1 MKSSEMNLGR
11 SSSRALIVRVFSSFF
26 FFFFLTLLLAA
37 PGTCSAQD
45 FKKQVIYQIVTDRF
59 FNGDTSNDNPS
70 QSAGLFDS
78 TQANWFAYWGGDL
91 AGIQQKMAYLQG
103 MGVTAIWISPTVDNE
118 NLSMSSG
125 APISAPYHGYDA
137 RDFMRVEEHF
147 GSSTNSWTAFDN
159 LVAAAH
165 QNGIKIIVD
174 WANNHSN
181 YNGGGEFGALY
192 NNGVFMASDTNDP
205 NGYFHHNANISDYND
220 RYQLQYYTL
229 VGLEDLNQEN
239 STIDNYLKTAMQQFQ
254 SHGVDGFRLDAIKHV
269 TWGWEY
275 SLANSLFN
283 NAPSFLYGEWY
294 NNNSGDALYH
304 DAYKFAN
311 KSGIGE
317 LDFGINSAVRD
328 VFAGNNNF
336 SEIDGAITAE
346 DGNFTWSN
354 DLVTFF
360 DSHDESRL
368 LTLNN
373 NNNRLHEAMA
383 FLLTCRGIPVI
394 LYGDEQY
401 LHNDTNNGNDP
412 YDRVWMS
419 SFSTTTTAYQL
430 INKLATLRQ
439 SSNDALA
446 YGGFQQR
453 WINNDVYIYER
464 KFFNDVVLVAINKN
478 DTTGYAISGLLTAL
492 PAGTYSDYLGGLLGG
507 SGLTVSTGSG
517 GNNPANNFTLPAHT
531 VAVWQ
536 AVGTPA
542 VPEVGSIGPTVG
554 QPGMKVTIAGK
565 GFGTSTGQVLFGA
578 TAGTVSS
585 WSDSAVTFTVPSVA
599 NGVYQLQL
607 KNSSGTAANTIQF
620 TVLTAKLI
628 PVTFTVNNAT
638 PTNMGDYIFLTGS
651 TIELGNWGTT
661 FDTAVGP
668 MLAPNYPNWF
678 LNASVPAGTVIQF
691 KFIKIAANGTV
702 TWENGANHQYTVPTS
717 GTGSVNVG
725 WQY

>member
-1 MKSSEMNLGR
+1 MTSPRFRLVLVSTAAFLG
-11 SSSRALIVRVFSSFF
+11 
-26 FFFFLTLLLAA
+26 LACLA
-37 PGTCSAQD
+37 KAQD

-59 FNGDTSNDNPS
+59 FNGDTTNDNPS
-70 QSAGLFDS
+70 QSVGLFDS
-78 TQANWFAYWGGDL
+78 TKTNWFAYWGGDL
-91 AGIQQKMAYLQG
+91 AGIQQKMSYIKG

-118 NLSMSSG
+118 NLNMASG
-125 APISAPYHGYDA
+125 TPISAPYHGYDA

-147 GSSTNSWTAFDN
+147 GSSSNSWTAFNN
-159 LVAAAH
+159 LVTAAH
-165 QNGIKIIVD
+165 TNGIKVIVD

-192 NNGVFMASDTNDP
+192 NNGVFMASDSNDP
-205 NGYFHHNANISDYND
+205 NGYFHHNPNIADYND

-239 STIDNYLKTAMQQFQ
+239 ATIDSYLKTAIHQFQ
-254 SHGVDGFRLDAIKHV
+254 THGADGFRFDAIKHV

-275 SLANSLFN
+275 SLANSVFN
-283 NAPSFLYGEWY
+283 QSPSFLFGEWY
-294 NNNSGDALYH
+294 NNNPSDPLYH

-317 LDFGINSAVRD
+317 LDFGVNTAVRD
-328 VFAGNNNF
+328 VFASNNNF
-336 SEIDGAITAE
+336 SEIDGNISAE
-346 DGNFTWSN
+346 NSNFAWNN

-419 SFSTTTTAYQL
+419 SFNTGTTAYQL

-492 PAGTYSDYLGGLLGG
+492 PAGNYSDYLGGLLGG
-507 SGLTVSTGSG
+507 SGLTVTSGSG

-536 AVGTPA
+536 AVGTPSA
-542 VPEVGSIGPTVG
+542 PEVGSIGPTVG

-565 GFGTSTGQVLFGA
+565 GFGTSTGQVLFGT
-578 TAGTVSS
+578 TASTVQT
-585 WSDSAVTFTVPSVA
+585 WSDSSVTFTVPSVS
-599 NGVYQLQL
+599 GGIYQVQL

-620 TVLTAKLI
+620 TVLTGQLI

-638 PTNMGDYIFLTGS
+638 PTNPGDYIFLTGS

-661 FDTAVGP
+661 FDTSVGP
-668 MLAPNYPNWF
+668 MLDPNYPNWF
-678 LNASVPAGTVIQF
+678 LNASLPAGAQVQF

-702 TWENGANHQYTVPTS
+702 TWENGSNHQYTVPSS
-717 GTGSVNVG
+717 GSGSVNVN

>member
-1 MKSSEMNLGR
+1 MQFLR
-11 SSSRALIVRVFSSFF
+11 AQFIVLILLALIDVAF
-26 FFFFLTLLLAA
+26 
-37 PGTCSAQD
+37 AQD

-59 FNGDTSNDNPS
+59 FDGDTTNDDPS

-78 TQANWFAYWGGDL
+78 TKTNWQAYWGGDL
-91 AGIQQKMAYLQG
+91 AGIQQKMAYIKGL
-103 MGVTAIWISPTVDNE
+103 GVTAIWISPTVDNE
-118 NLSMSSG
+118 NLNMNG
-125 APISAPYHGYDA
+125 TPVSAPYHGYDA
-137 RDFMRVEEHF
+137 RDFMKVEEHF
-147 GSSTNSWTAFDN
+147 GAGGNSWTAFDN

-165 QNGIKIIVD
+165 QNGIKVIVD

-181 YNGGGEFGALY
+181 YNGGGERGALY

-205 NGYFHHNANISDYND
+205 NGYFHHNPNISDYND

-229 VGLEDLNQEN
+229 LSLEDLNQEN
-239 STIDNYLKTAMQQFQ
+239 STIDTYLKSAMHQFQ

-275 SLANSLFN
+275 SLANSAYN
-283 NAPSFLYGEWY
+283 QSPSFLFGEWY
-294 NNNSGDALYH
+294 NNSPGDPLYH

-317 LDFGINSAVRD
+317 LDFGLNTAIRD

-336 SEIDGAITAE
+336 SEIDNTISTENA
-346 DGNFTWSN
+346 NFIWNT

-368 LTLNN
+368 LTVNN
-373 NNNRLHEAMA
+373 NSNRLHEAMA

-401 LHNDTNNGNDP
+401 LHNDTNGGGDP
-412 YDRVWMS
+412 FNRVQMS
-419 SFSTTTTAYQL
+419 SFSTTTTAYKL
-430 INKLATLRQ
+430 INKLAALRQ
-439 SSNDALA
+439 SNSALG

-478 DTTGYAISGLLTAL
+478 DATSYQISGLYTAL
-492 PAGTYSDYLGGLLGG
+492 PPGTYSDYLGGLIGG
-507 SGLTVSTGSG
+507 ASLAVTAGSG

-531 VAVWQ
+531 VALWQ
-536 AVGTPA
+536 SVSPATTPQ
-542 VPEVGSIGPTVG
+542 VGSIGPTVG
-554 QPGMKVTIAGK
+554 QPGMQVIIAGK
-565 GFGTSTGQVLFGA
+565 GFGNSTGQVLFGS
-578 TAGTVSS
+578 TAAVIQS
-585 WSDSAVTFTVPSVA
+585 WSDTSVNFKVPSVS
-599 NGVYQLQL
+599 NGLYQVQL
-607 KNSSGTAANTIQF
+607 KNSSGAAANTIQF
-620 TVLTAKLI
+620 TVLSGQLI

-638 PTNMGDYIFLTGS
+638 PTSPGDYIFLTGS
-651 TIELGNWGTT
+651 TVELGNWGTT

-668 MLAPNYPNWF
+668 MLDPNYPNWF
-678 LNASVPAGTVIQF
+678 LNVSLPASAQVQF
-691 KFIKIAANGTV
+691 KFIKISATGTV
-702 TWENGANHQYTVPTS
+702 TWENGLNHQYTVPSS
-717 GTGSVNVG
+717 GTGYINVN

>member
-1 MKSSEMNLGR
+1 MSYIK
-11 SSSRALIVRVFSSFF
+11 
-26 FFFFLTLLLAA
+26 
-37 PGTCSAQD
+37 
-45 FKKQVIYQIVTDRF
+45 
-59 FNGDTSNDNPS
+59 
-70 QSAGLFDS
+70 
-78 TQANWFAYWGGDL
+78 
-91 AGIQQKMAYLQG
+91 G

-118 NLSMSSG
+118 NLNMASG
-125 APISAPYHGYDA
+125 SPISAPYHGYDA
-137 RDFMRVEEHF
+137 RDFMKVEEHF
-147 GSSTNSWTAFDN
+147 GSASNSWTAFSN
-159 LVAAAH
+159 LATAAH
-165 QNGIKIIVD
+165 SNGIKVIVD
-174 WANNHSN
+174 FANNHSN

-192 NNGVFMASDTNDP
+192 NNGVFMASDSNDP
-205 NGYFHHNANISDYND
+205 NGYFHHNPNIADYND

-239 STIDNYLKTAMQQFQ
+239 ATIDSYLKTAMHQFQ
-254 SHGVDGFRLDAIKHV
+254 THGADGFRLDAIKHV

-275 SLANSLFN
+275 SLANSVFN
-283 NAPSFLYGEWY
+283 QSPSFLFGEWY
-294 NNNSGDALYH
+294 NNNPSDPLYH

-317 LDFGINSAVRD
+317 LDFGINTAARD

-336 SEIDGAITAE
+336 SEIDGNISTE
-346 DGNFTWSN
+346 NSNFLWNN

-401 LHNDTNNGNDP
+401 LHNDTNSGNDP
-412 YDRVWMS
+412 YNRVWMS
-419 SFSTTTTAYQL
+419 SYSTTTTAYQL

-453 WINNDVYIYER
+453 WMNNDVYIYER

-478 DTTGYAISGLLTAL
+478 DTTGYPITGLLTAL
-492 PAGTYSDYLGGLLGG
+492 SPGTYTDYLSGLLGG
-507 SGLTVSTGSG
+507 SSLTVTSGSA
-517 GNNPANNFTLPAHT
+517 GNNPANNFTLPPHT

-536 AVGTPA
+536 AASTPA
-542 VPEVGSIGPTVG
+542 APEVGSIGPTVG
-554 QPGMKVTIAGK
+554 QPGMKVTVAGK
-565 GFGTSTGQVLFGA
+565 GFGSSTGQVLFG
-578 TAGTVSS
+578 TSAGTVQA
-585 WSDSAVTFTVPSVA
+585 WSDSSVTFTVPSVG
-599 NGVYQLQL
+599 NGIYQVQL

-620 TVLTAKLI
+620 TVLTAQLI

-638 PTNMGDYIFLTGS
+638 PTNSGDYIFLTGN
-651 TIELGNWGTT
+651 TTELGSWGTT
-661 FDTAVGP
+661 FDTAIGP
-668 MLAPNYPNWF
+668 MLDPNYPNWF
-678 LNASVPAGTVIQF
+678 LNTSMPAGTQVQF

-702 TWENGANHQYTVPTS
+702 TWENGSNHLYTVPSS
-717 GTGSVNVG
+717 GTGSVNVN

>member
-1 MKSSEMNLGR
+1 MKSHKNNR
-11 SSSRALIVRVFSSFF
+11 SQLRFAIISTAMVFVLVSAAL
-26 FFFFLTLLLAA
+26 
-37 PGTCSAQD
+37 AQD
-45 FKKQVIYQIVTDRF
+45 FKKQVIYQIVSDRF
-59 FNGDTSNDNPS
+59 FDGDTTNDNPS
-70 QSAGLFDS
+70 QSPGLFDS
-78 TQANWFAYWGGDL
+78 THTNWFAYWGGDL
-91 AGIQQKMAYLQG
+91 AGIQQKMSYLKG
-103 MGVTAIWISPTVDNE
+103 MGVTAIWISPTVNNE
-118 NLSMSSG
+118 NLNLNPGS
-125 APISAPYHGYDA
+125 PISAPYHGYDA
-137 RDFMRVEEHF
+137 RDFMQVEEHF
-147 GSSTNSWTAFDN
+147 GANNNSWTAFDN
-159 LVAAAH
+159 LISAAH
-165 QNGIKIIVD
+165 TNGIKVIVD
-174 WANNHSN
+174 WAANHSN

-192 NNGVFMASDTNDP
+192 NNGVFMASDSNDP
-205 NGYFHHNANISDYND
+205 NGYFHHNPGIADFND

-229 VGLEDLNQEN
+229 ESLEDLNQEN
-239 STIDNYLKTAMQQFQ
+239 ASIDSYLKTAIHQFQ
-254 SHGVDGFRLDAIKHV
+254 THGADGFRLDAIKHV

-275 SLANSLFN
+275 SLSNSVFN
-283 NAPSFLYGEWY
+283 QTPSFLYGEWY
-294 NNNSGDALYH
+294 NNNQGDAMYH

-311 KSGIGE
+311 RSGISE
-317 LDFGINSAVRD
+317 LDFGINTAVRD

-336 SEIDGAITAE
+336 SEIDGTISGE
-346 DGNFTWSN
+346 NSNFTWSN

-368 LTLNN
+368 LTMNN

-401 LHNDTNNGNDP
+401 LHNDTNGGSDP
-412 YDRVWMS
+412 YNRVWMS

-430 INKLATLRQ
+430 INKLAGLRQ
-439 SSNDALA
+439 GSNDALA

-478 DTTGYAISGLLTAL
+478 DTTGYSITGLLTAL
-492 PAGTYSDYLGGLLGG
+492 PGAIYSDYLGGLLGG
-507 SGLTVSTGSG
+507 SSLTVTTGSG

-536 AVGTPA
+536 SVGTPSA
-542 VPEVGSIGPTVG
+542 PEVGSIGPTLG
-554 QPGMKVTIAGK
+554 QPGLKVTIVGK
-565 GFGTSTGQVLFGA
+565 GFGSATGQVLFGT
-578 TAGTVSS
+578 TAASIYS
-585 WSDSAVTFTVPSVA
+585 WSDSSVTFIVPAVG
-599 NGVYQLQL
+599 NGVYQVQL

-651 TIELGNWGTT
+651 TIELGSWGTT
-661 FDTAVGP
+661 FDTAIGP

-678 LNASVPAGTVIQF
+678 LNASVPAGTAIQF

-702 TWENGANHQYTVPTS
+702 TWENGANHQYTVPAS
-717 GTGSVNVG
+717 GTGSVNVN

>member
-1 MKSSEMNLGR
+1 MTSPR
-11 SSSRALIVRVFSSFF
+11 SRFVLVFTATFLALISSIH
-26 FFFFLTLLLAA
+26 
-37 PGTCSAQD
+37 AQD

-59 FNGDTSNDNPS
+59 FNGDTTNDNPS

-78 TQANWFAYWGGDL
+78 TQTNWFAYWGGDL
-91 AGIQQKMAYLQG
+91 AGIQQKMSYIKG

-118 NLSMSSG
+118 NLNMASG
-125 APISAPYHGYDA
+125 TPISAPYHGYDA

-147 GSSTNSWTAFDN
+147 GDSSNSWTAFNN
-159 LVAAAH
+159 LVTAAH
-165 QNGIKIIVD
+165 NNGIKVIVD

-192 NNGVFMASDTNDP
+192 NNGVFMASDSNDP
-205 NGYFHHNANISDYND
+205 NGYFHHNPNIADYND

-239 STIDNYLKTAMQQFQ
+239 ATVDSYLKTAMHQFQ
-254 SHGVDGFRLDAIKHV
+254 THGADGFRLDAIKHV

-275 SLANSLFN
+275 SLANSVFN
-283 NAPSFLYGEWY
+283 QAPSFLFGEWY
-294 NNNSGDALYH
+294 NNNSSDPLYH

-317 LDFGINSAVRD
+317 LDFGINTAVRD

-336 SEIDGAITAE
+336 SEIDGNISTE
-346 DGNFTWSN
+346 NTNFFWNN

-412 YDRVWMS
+412 YNRVWMS
-419 SFSTTTTAYQL
+419 SYSTTTTAYQL

-478 DTTGYAISGLLTAL
+478 DTTGYAISGLFTAL

-507 SGLTVSTGSG
+507 SGLTVTSGSG
-517 GNNPANNFTLPAHT
+517 GNNPANNFTLSAHT

-536 AVGTPA
+536 AVGTPSA
-542 VPEVGSIGPTVG
+542 PEVGSIGPTAG
-554 QPGMKVTIAGK
+554 QAGMKVTVAGK
-565 GFGTSTGQVLFGA
+565 GFGSSTGQVLFG
-578 TAGTVSS
+578 TTGGTVQT
-585 WSDSAVTFTVPSVA
+585 WSDTSVTFTVPSVG
-599 NGVYQLQL
+599 NGIYQVQL

-620 TVLTAKLI
+620 TVLTAQLV

-638 PTNMGDYIFLTGS
+638 PTNTGDYIFLTGN

-661 FDTAVGP
+661 FDTAIGP
-668 MLAPNYPNWF
+668 MLDPNYPNWF
-678 LNASVPAGTVIQF
+678 LNTSMPAGTQIQF
-691 KFIKIAANGTV
+691 KFIKVAANGTV
-702 TWENGANHQYTVPTS
+702 TWENGSNHQYTVPAS
-717 GTGSVNVG
+717 GTGSVNVN

>member
-1 MKSSEMNLGR
+1 MT
-11 SSSRALIVRVFSSFF
+11 SRRFPLPLALVLAATVVT
-26 FFFFLTLLLAA
+26 LTLTHMAA
-37 PGTCSAQD
+37 AQD

-59 FNGDTSNDNPS
+59 FNGDTTNDNPS
-70 QSAGLFDS
+70 QSSGLFDS
-78 TQANWFAYWGGDL
+78 TQTNWFAYWGGDL
-91 AGIQQKMAYLQG
+91 AGIQQKMSYIKG

-118 NLSMSSG
+118 NLNMNSG
-125 APISAPYHGYDA
+125 TPISAPYHGYDA

-147 GSSTNSWTAFDN
+147 GDAGNSWTAFNN
-159 LVAAAH
+159 LVTAAH
-165 QNGIKIIVD
+165 QNGIKVIVD

-181 YNGGGEFGALY
+181 YNGGGEFGTLY
-192 NNGVFMASDTNDP
+192 NNGVFMASDSNDP
-205 NGYFHHNANISDYND
+205 NGYFHHNPNISDYND

-229 VGLEDLNQEN
+229 SALEDLNQEN
-239 STIDNYLKTAMQQFQ
+239 PTIDSYLKTAIHQFQ
-254 SHGVDGFRLDAIKHV
+254 SHGADGFRLDAIKHV

-275 SLANSLFN
+275 SLSNSVFN
-283 NAPSFLYGEWY
+283 QAPSFLFGEWY
-294 NNNSGDALYH
+294 NNDQYDPLYH

-317 LDFGINSAVRD
+317 LDFGLNSAVRD
-328 VFAGNNNF
+328 VFASNNNF
-336 SEIDGAITAE
+336 SEIDGAISTE
-346 DGNFTWSN
+346 NSNFLWNN

-383 FLLTCRGIPVI
+383 FLLTSRGIPVI

-401 LHNDTNNGNDP
+401 LHNDTNSGNDP
-412 YDRVWMS
+412 YNRVWMS
-419 SFSTTTTAYQL
+419 SFNTSTTAYQL

-439 SSNDALA
+439 NNDGLG

-453 WINNDVYIYER
+453 WLNSDVYIYER

-478 DTTGYAISGLLTAL
+478 DSTGYAISGLYTAL
-492 PAGTYSDYLGGLLGG
+492 PAGTYSDYLSGLLGG
-507 SGLTVSTGSG
+507 SSLTVTTGSG

-536 AVGTPA
+536 SVGTPA
-542 VPEVGSIGPTVG
+542 APEVGSIGPTLG

-565 GFGTSTGQVLFGA
+565 GFGTSTGSVLFGT
-578 TAGTVSS
+578 TAASIQS
-585 WSDSAVTFTVPSVA
+585 WSDTSATFTVPSVT
-599 NGVYQLQL
+599 NGVYQAQL
-607 KNSSGTAANTIQF
+607 KNSVGTAANTIQF
-620 TVLTAKLI
+620 TVLTAQLI

-638 PTNMGDYIFLTGS
+638 PTSPGDCIFLTGS

-661 FDTAVGP
+661 FDSAIGP
-668 MLAPNYPNWF
+668 MLDPNYPNWF
-678 LNASVPAGTVIQF
+678 LNASLPAGAQVQF
-691 KFIKIAANGTV
+691 KFIKIAANGAV
-702 TWENGANHQYTVPTS
+702 TWENGSNHQYTVPSS
-717 GTGSVNVG
+717 GTGSVNVS

>member
-1 MKSSEMNLGR
+1 MT
-11 SSSRALIVRVFSSFF
+11 SRRLRFVRVLATT
-26 FFFFLTLLLAA
+26 FLTLICLAN
-37 PGTCSAQD
+37 AQD

-59 FNGDTSNDNPS
+59 FDGDTTNDNPS

-78 TQANWFAYWGGDL
+78 TQTNWFAYWGGDL
-91 AGIQQKMAYLQG
+91 AGIQQKMSYIKG

-118 NLSMSSG
+118 NLNLNAG
-125 APISAPYHGYDA
+125 NPISAPYHGYDGH
-137 RDFMRVEEHF
+137 DFMRVEEHF
-147 GSSTNSWTAFDN
+147 GDSSNSWTAFSN
-159 LVAAAH
+159 LTTAAH
-165 QNGIKIIVD
+165 ANGIKVIVD
-174 WANNHSN
+174 WAENDTN
-181 YNGGGEFGALY
+181 YNQGGEYGALY
-192 NNGVFMASDTNDP
+192 NNGVFMASASNDP
-205 NGYFHHNANISDYND
+205 NGYFHHNPGISDFND

-229 VGLEDLNQEN
+229 ENLEDLNQEN
-239 STIDNYLKTAMQQFQ
+239 PTIDSYLKTAIHQFQ
-254 SHGVDGFRLDAIKHV
+254 THGADGFRLDAIKHV

-275 SLANSLFN
+275 SLANSVFN
-283 NAPSFLYGEWY
+283 QAPAFLYGEWY
-294 NNNSGDALYH
+294 NNDSYDPMYH

-311 KSGIGE
+311 KTGISE
-317 LDFGINSAVRD
+317 LDFGVNSAVRD
-328 VFAGNNNF
+328 VFASNNNF
-336 SEIDGAITAE
+336 SEIDGTISTE
-346 DGNFTWSN
+346 NSNFTWNN

-401 LHNDTNNGNDP
+401 LHNDTNGGNDP
-412 YDRVWMS
+412 YNRVWMS
-419 SFSTTTTAYQL
+419 SYNTSTTAYQL

-439 SSNDALA
+439 SSNDALG

-453 WINNDVYIYER
+453 WMNSDVYIYER

-478 DTTGYAISGLLTAL
+478 DTTGYAITGLLTAL

-507 SGLTVSTGSG
+507 SGLTVTSGSG

-536 AVGTPA
+536 AVGTPSA
-542 VPEVGSIGPTVG
+542 PEVGSIGPTVG

-565 GFGTSTGQVLFGA
+565 GFGTSAGQVLFGT
-578 TAGTVSS
+578 TAGAVQT
-585 WSDSAVTFTVPSVA
+585 WSDSSVTFTVPSVT
-599 NGVYQLQL
+599 NGIYQVQL

-620 TVLTAKLI
+620 TALTGQLI

-638 PTNMGDYIFLTGS
+638 PTNTGDYIFLTGS

-668 MLAPNYPNWF
+668 MLDPNYPNWF
-678 LNASVPAGTVIQF
+678 LDASLPADTQVQF

-702 TWENGANHQYTVPTS
+702 TWENGSNHQYTVPSS
-717 GTGSVNVG
+717 GTGSVNVN